1 MEQIKFQV
9 EFDRVIEV
17 LAKEIYDSPYALLR
31 ENIQNA
37 YDAILMRSQYSEGS
51 WSVTNDGVID
61 IQILSDTIII
71 TDNGIGMSESVL
83 KNNFWKAGSSGK
95 KTELAMKSGVVG
107 TFGIGGMANFG
118 VCNKLIIETESV
130 ETNER
135 IISDVEK
142 SKLSLTHDCINIQK
156 VSPTKEYGTKI
167 IISLDDN
174 VDINL
179 EHAKQYLSSY
189 VKHLPV
195 TVKIN
200 DEVISLLPILEQ
212 FEDTAASLQ
221 KFWTQ
226 YQFKEFKADVLVQCN
241 ETGRISSILTNIA
254 LSDKEIPGVIAL
266 RQDGG
271 HLWGYRSSFGL
282 APIPIK
288 SHYSFGG
295 IVNISVLTPT
305 AGREALSRDSIE
317 ITKGFINLVEHCV
330 SQTLSESE
338 LSNKNTAF
346 MSHIYSIGRIDY
358 ASKLKIRV
366 DPIQQLS
373 LGKLKELSKDRKY
386 NYYEG
391 NDESIITSYATPSD
405 PLVILSTR
413 NPRRR
418 VESNYI
424 QKYCNIN
431 VVTDAPQV
439 LKIYSPSTFELD
451 ELSFKI
457 KVQLILEQD
466 YALKNAEIK
475 FAKLSHNL
483 PIFVQN
489 LSGENVEIFIQRRH
503 NTVQSVLQF
512 YSTSYDIFP
521 GFIKDYIRQ
530 YIYPRIQKWV
540 PSSTREGADVL
551 RKILRQRRE
560 LFLIER
566 EDVGLTSILADYIA
580 GKVGMRAV
588 TQTANRLRKVQTEE
602 ILKSNVGTIENE
614 IPDLVLS
621 PVVKDASITDDPLY
635 VSAPPINRSDVETNK
650 KLLIS
655 DSNLNNFNMFLAIS
669 DRAFRHEYD
678 FFIAPHKT
686 RIIWGGHRILFIF
699 THASDL
705 FSIYYR
711 IELLEDDEGIAGGR
725 VFSTT
730 TIVTKDRIF
739 IPVPK
744 SLERFFLAEEGKKQ
758 FYVTFDTISS

>member
-1 MEQIKFQV
+1 MEQIRFQV

-37 YDAILMRSQYSEGS
+37 YDAILMRSQYSEGV
-51 WSVTNDGVID
+51 WSVTEDGVID
-61 IQILSDTIII
+61 IQILPDTVIIK
-71 TDNGIGMSESVL
+71 DNGIGMSEFVL

-118 VCNKLIIETESV
+118 VCNKLVIETESV

-142 SKLSLTHDCINIQK
+142 SKLSITKDCINIQK

-167 IISLDDN
+167 IVSLDDN

-179 EHAKQYLSSY
+179 EQAKNYLSSY

-200 DEVISLLPILEQ
+200 DEVISLLSIIEQ
-212 FEDTAASLQ
+212 FEDTTASLQ
-221 KFWTQ
+221 KSWTQ
-226 YQFKEFKADVLVQCN
+226 YQFNEFKADVLVQCN

-254 LSDKEIPGVIAL
+254 LSDKEISGVIAL

-282 APIPIK
+282 APIPME

-295 IVNISVLTPT
+295 IVNLSILTPT
-305 AGREALSRDSIE
+305 AGREALSQDSIE
-317 ITKGFINLVEHCV
+317 ITKGFINLAEHCA

-338 LSNKNTAF
+338 LSHRNTAF
-346 MSHIYSIGRIDY
+346 MSHIYSIGKIDY

-366 DPIQQLS
+366 DPIPQLS
-373 LGKLKELSKDRKY
+373 LGELKDLSKDRKY

-391 NDESIITSYATPSD
+391 NDESIITNYTTPTE

-418 VESNYI
+418 LESRYI
-424 QKYCNIN
+424 QKYCNIKL
-431 VVTDAPQV
+431 VTDTPRV
-439 LKIYSPSTFELD
+439 LDTYSHSTLD
-451 ELSFKI
+451 LSELSFKI
-457 KVQLILEQD
+457 KVQTILEYD
-466 YALKNAEIK
+466 YALKNAEVK
-475 FAKLSHNL
+475 FAELSHNL
-483 PIFVQN
+483 SIFVQN
-489 LSGENVEIFIQRRH
+489 LSGEYVEIFIQRSH
-503 NTVQSVLQF
+503 TTVQSVLRF
-512 YSTSYDIFP
+512 YYDSYDVFP
-521 GFIKDYIRQ
+521 GFIQDYIRQ

-551 RKILRQRRE
+551 QKILRQRRE
-560 LFLIER
+560 LYVIER
-566 EDVGLTSILADYIA
+566 EDIEKTSILADFKA
-580 GKVGMRAV
+580 GKTDMEAV
-588 TQTANRLRKVQTEE
+588 AQTANRLRRIQTEE
-602 ILKSNVGTIENE
+602 ILKSNVGTIEQE
-614 IPDLVLS
+614 IPDLAVS
-621 PVVKDASITDDPLY
+621 PVVKDASIIDDPLY

-655 DSNLNNFNMFLAIS
+655 VSNLNNFNMFLAIS
-669 DRAFRHEYD
+669 DRCFRYQYD
-678 FFIAPHKT
+678 FFINPHKT
-686 RIIWGGHRILFIF
+686 RIMWGGRLITFIF
-699 THASDL
+699 THASDI
-705 FSIYYR
+705 FSIYYK
-711 IELLEDDEGIAGGR
+711 IQLLEDDEGIAGGG

-730 TIVTKDRIF
+730 TIVTKNRVF

-744 SLERFFLAEEGKKQ
+744 KLERFFLVKEESKQ
-758 FYVTFDTISS
+758 FYVEFDTIS

>member
-37 YDAILMRSQYSEGS
+37 YDAILMRSQYTEGA
-51 WSVTNDGVID
+51 WSVTKDGVID
-61 IQILSDTIII
+61 IQILPDTVII
-71 TDNGIGMSESVL
+71 TDNGIGMSEFVL

-118 VCNKLIIETESV
+118 VCNKLVIETESV

-142 SKLSLTHDCINIQK
+142 SKLSITQDCINIQK

-167 IISLDDN
+167 IVSLDDN

-179 EHAKQYLSSY
+179 EQAKNYLSSY

-200 DEVISLLPILEQ
+200 DEVISLLSIIEQ
-212 FEDTAASLQ
+212 FEDTTASLQ
-221 KFWTQ
+221 KSSIQ
-226 YQFKEFKADVLVQCN
+226 YRFKEFKADVLVQCN
-241 ETGRISSILTNIA
+241 EMGRISSILTNIA

-282 APIPIK
+282 APIPMK

-295 IVNISVLTPT
+295 IVNLSVLTPT
-305 AGREALSRDSIE
+305 AGREALSQDSIE
-317 ITKGFINLVEHCV
+317 ITKGFIYLAEHCV

-338 LSNKNTAF
+338 LSHRNTAF
-346 MSHIYSIGRIDY
+346 MSHIYSIGKIDY

-373 LGKLKELSKDRKY
+373 LGELKDLSKDRKY

-391 NDESIITSYATPSD
+391 NDESIITTYATPTE

-418 VESNYI
+418 LESNYI
-424 QKYCNIN
+424 KKYCNIKL
-431 VVTDAPQV
+431 VTDTPRV
-439 LKIYSPSTFELD
+439 LKTYSHSTLELG

-457 KVQLILEQD
+457 KVQTILEYD

-475 FAKLSHNL
+475 FAELSHNL

-489 LSGENVEIFIQRRH
+489 LSGEYVEIFIQRRH

-512 YSTSYDIFP
+512 YYDSYDIFP

-551 RKILRQRRE
+551 QKILRQRRE
-560 LFLIER
+560 LYVIER
-566 EDVGLTSILADYIA
+566 EDIETTSMLADYQA
-580 GKVGMRAV
+580 GKTDMEAV
-588 TQTANRLRKVQTEE
+588 TQTADRLRRVQTEE
-602 ILKSNVGTIENE
+602 ILKSNVGTIEQE
-614 IPDLVLS
+614 IPDLAIS
-621 PVVKDASITDDPLY
+621 PVVKDASITHDPLY

-650 KLLIS
+650 KVLIS
-655 DSNLNNFNMFLAIS
+655 DSNLNNFNMFLSIS
-669 DRAFRHEYD
+669 DRCFRYQYD
-678 FFIAPHKT
+678 FFITPHKT
-686 RIIWGGHRILFIF
+686 RIMWGGRLITFIF
-699 THASDL
+699 THASDI
-705 FSIYYR
+705 FSIYYK
-711 IELLEDDEGIAGGR
+711 IQLLEDDEGIAGGG

-730 TIVTKDRIF
+730 TIVLKNRIF

-744 SLERFFLAEEGKKQ
+744 SLERFFLVKEESKK
-758 FYVTFDTISS
+758 FYVNFDTIS

>member
-37 YDAILMRSQYSEGS
+37 YDAILMRSQYSEGL

-118 VCNKLIIETESV
+118 VCNKLIIETESL

-142 SKLSLTHDCINIQK
+142 SKLSITQDCINIQK
-156 VSPTKEYGTKI
+156 VTPTKEYGTKI
-167 IISLDDN
+167 IVSLDDN

-179 EHAKQYLSSY
+179 EQAKHYLSSY

-200 DEVISLLPILEQ
+200 DEIISLLPIIEE
-212 FEDTAASLQ
+212 FEDTTASLQ
-221 KFWTQ
+221 KSWTQ
-226 YQFKEFKADVLVQCN
+226 YQFNEFKADVLVQCN

-254 LSDKEIPGVIAL
+254 ISDKEIPGVIAL
-266 RQDGG
+266 KQDGG

-282 APIPIK
+282 APIPMK

-295 IVNISVLTPT
+295 VVNLSVLTPT

-317 ITKGFINLVEHCV
+317 ITKNFINLVEHCV

-338 LSNKNTAF
+338 LSNRNTAF
-346 MSHIYSIGRIDY
+346 MSHIYSIGKIDY

-373 LGKLKELSKDRKY
+373 LGKLKELSKYRKY

-391 NDESIITSYATPSD
+391 NDESIITTYATPTD

-418 VESNYI
+418 LESIYI

-431 VVTDAPQV
+431 LVTDTPRV
-439 LKIYSPSTFELD
+439 LDSYSDFTLEID

-457 KVQLILEQD
+457 KVQTILEYD
-466 YALKNAEIK
+466 YALKNVEIK

-483 PIFVQN
+483 PIYVQN
-489 LSGENVEIFIQRRH
+489 PSGEYVEIFIQRRH

-512 YSTSYDIFP
+512 YYTSYDVFP

-540 PSSTREGADVL
+540 PSSTKEGADVL
-551 RKILRQRRE
+551 QKILRQRRE
-560 LFLIER
+560 LYVIER
-566 EDVGLTSILADYIA
+566 EDVGLTSVLADYKA
-580 GKVGMRAV
+580 GKVGMEAV
-588 TQTANRLRKVQTEE
+588 AQTANRLRTVQTEE
-602 ILKSNVGTIENE
+602 IQKSNVGTIENE
-614 IPDLVLS
+614 IPDLTLS
-621 PVVKDASITDDPLY
+621 PVVKNTTITDDSMYIP
-635 VSAPPINRSDVETNK
+635 APPINRSDVETNK

-655 DSNLNNFNMFLAIS
+655 KSNLNNFNMFLAIS
-669 DRAFRHEYD
+669 DRAFRYQYD
-678 FFIAPHKT
+678 FFISPHKT
-686 RIIWGGHRILFIF
+686 RITWGGNRITFIF
-699 THASDL
+699 THASDI
-705 FSIYYR
+705 FSIYYDV
-711 IELLEDDEGIAGGR
+711 ELLEDAKGITGGK

-730 TIVTKDRIF
+730 TIITKNRIF

-744 SLERFFLAEEGKKQ
+744 ILEHFFTVEEEKKQ
-758 FYVTFDTISS
+758 FYVKFDTVHQ